1 MPFIVWGEDIMT
13 HDLSS
18 IEAWPYLIP
27 LWRRELPLYPV
38 QGGAVLDV
46 DDERRTMTLQGAIA
60 SMGPRNINRRSLIVP
75 RGIRRTY
82 VWCNENQWTQ
92 EVLDH
97 DVKII
102 RETPIHRHC
111 FQSAEV
117 STGELVLQGYERLP
131 REKIGFRTMG
141 EFRDFE
147 RESERKTL
155 YRGATL

>member
-13 HDLSS
+13 DDLSS

-60 SMGPRNINRRSLIVP
+60 SMGTRNINRRSLIVP
-75 RGIRRTY
+75 RGIQRTY

-131 REKIGFRTMG
+131 REQIGFRTMG
-141 EFRDFE
+141 EFRDFK

-155 YRGATL
+155 YRGAEL